1 MRCDN
6 WGWLLASNPDGKT
19 LIVLKPDIS
28 TSEMQEGIESI
39 GEFVVSR
46 GEATELIEM
55 NEKSLDEI
63 SLDPV
68 ATAFSTAQW
77 RSNKEPQT
85 KVWLGNLAESL

>member
-1 MRCDN
+1 MRRDN
-6 WGWLLASNPDGKT
+6 WGWLLASDPHGKT

-46 GEATELIEM
+46 GEATELFETT
-55 NEKSLDEI
+55 EESLDEI
-63 SLDPV
+63 SLEQV
-68 ATAFSTAQW
+68 ATSFSTAQW
-77 RSNKEPQT
+77 RSDKEPQS

>member
-6 WGWLLASNPDGKT
+6 WGWLLASNPDGKI

-46 GEATELIEM
+46 GEATELFEM